1 MAVLTPQLTG
11 TPGVPLTYNP
21 SIAETFSWIPVDNNV
36 SRPLFAKAVY
46 SINRSTLHGQN
57 GFNFIGTGET
67 SIEEYNSLHVI
78 QNGTYI
84 DGLTADN
91 CYLGNGTT
99 ISTHLTATPLPSN
112 FILTGR
118 IRGVTIKTGSVIAYK

>member
-57 GFNFIGTGET
+57 GFDFIGSNT
-67 SIEEYNSLHVI
+67 SSIKEYCAVQTIAN
-78 QNGTYI
+78 NTYI
-84 DGLTADN
+84 TGITADN
-91 CYLGNGTT
+91 CYLGNG
-99 ISTHLTATPLPSN
+99 STVNTHITATPFPAN
-112 FILTGR
+112 FMLTGR
-118 IRGVTIKTGSVIAYK
+118 IQGISVGNGSVIAYK